1 MYKQVIIVRTDLK
14 MPKGKLATQVAHAA
28 VESVLI
34 SEKEKIREWQEEG
47 MKKVV
52 LKVENEKELIKYF
65 RLAKD
70 NKLKTVIIK
79 DSGKTFFKEPT
90 TTCIGIG
97 PDDEKKIDAV
107 SGNLKMI

>member
-1 MYKQVIIVRTDLK
+1 MYKQVIIVRKDLK

-34 SEKEKIREWQEEG
+34 SEKEKIIEWQESG
-47 MKKVV
+47 MKKIV

-70 NKLKTVIIK
+70 NKLKAVVIK

-90 TTCIGIG
+90 TTCVGIG
-97 PDDEKKIDAV
+97 PDDEKKIDTV

>member
-1 MYKQVIIVRTDLK
+1 MYKQVIIVRKDLK

-28 VESVLI
+28 VECVLI

-70 NKLKTVIIK
+70 NKLKSAIIK

-90 TTCIGIG
+90 TTCVGIG
-97 PDDEKKIDAV
+97 PDDEKKIDTV
-107 SGNLKMI
+107 SGKLKMI

>member
-1 MYKQVIIVRTDLK
+1 MYKQVIIVRKDLK

-28 VESVLI
+28 VESALI
-34 SEKEKIREWQEEG
+34 SEKEKLITWQESG

-65 RLAKD
+65 RLAKE
-70 NKLKTVIIK
+70 NKLKAVIIK

-90 TTCIGIG
+90 TTCVGIG
-97 PDDEKKIDAV
+97 PDDEKKIDVV